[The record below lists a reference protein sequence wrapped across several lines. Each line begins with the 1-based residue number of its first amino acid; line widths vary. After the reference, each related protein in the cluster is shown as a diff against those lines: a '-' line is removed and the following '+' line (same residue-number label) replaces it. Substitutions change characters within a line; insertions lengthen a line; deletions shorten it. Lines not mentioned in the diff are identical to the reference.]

1 MILRFFMAALLLLA
15 AEALR
20 AEPDAFEMQ
29 SLGSEGRTVYLIPGL
44 ASPGSVWNDLAEALV
59 SAGYRV
65 RILTLAGFAGVPP
78 LDGQQFLPVVR
89 EQLAAELSAHEGLR
103 PVLVGHSLGAFLSLW
118 LGATEPEAVGGI
130 VAMDGV
136 PYLAAL
142 SNDNASPMQQQEQ
155 AAQMAQFMASLTPE
169 QYAAQNRMAL
179 AGMISS
185 AEDVEQIARESSRS
199 DPASVGRAVAEMLTT
214 DIRPLMPEI
223 QAPVVLIQAA
233 DAAARKGMHAAYARQ
248 VAAIPD
254 HRHVVADQ
262 GRHFVQI
269 DDPEFVR
276 REVLRLL
283 EVVEND

>member
-1 MILRFFMAALLLLA
+1 MILRLFVAALLLLS

-20 AEPDAFEMQ
+20 ADANAFEMR

-44 ASPGSVWNDLAEALV
+44 ASPGSVWDDLAETLV

-65 RILTLAGFAGVPP
+65 RILTLAGFAGVSP
-78 LDGQQFLPVVR
+78 LNGQQFLPVIR
-89 EQLAAELSAHEGLR
+89 EQLAAELSAHKGLR

-118 LGATEPEAVGGI
+118 LGATEPEVVGGI
-130 VAMDGV
+130 VAVDGV

-142 SNDNASPMQQQEQ
+142 SNDSASPEQQQEQ
-155 AAQMAQFMASLTPE
+155 AVQIAQFMASLTPE

-185 AEDVEQIARESSRS
+185 AKDVEQIAREGGRS
-199 DPASVGRAVAEMLTT
+199 DPATAGRAVAEMLTT
-214 DIRPLMPEI
+214 DIRPLMREI

-233 DAAARKGMHAAYARQ
+233 DAASRTGMRAAYARQ

-254 HRHVVADQ
+254 HRHVVADR
-262 GRHFVQI
+262 GHHFVQI
-269 DDPEFVR
+269 DDPEIVR

-283 EVVEND
+283 EVLEND